1 MFVDGRKSYFIALKD
16 HKPNFLN
23 NTKVRILNPAKNE
36 LGKISKS
43 ILDRKNTRL
52 QNLTKVNQWKDTSK
66 VIEWFKSIGNKQK
79 DKFILFGIKDFYPTI
94 TKDLLTKCLKFA
106 EEKVR
111 FSDDEVFAI

>member
-43 ILDRKNTRL
+43 ILDRKSTRL
-52 QNLTKVNQWKDTSK
+52 QNLTKTNQWKDTR
-66 VIEWFKSIGNKQK
+66 
-79 DKFILFGIKDFYPTI
+79 
-94 TKDLLTKCLKFA
+94 KCLKFA